1 MRYIL
6 IILPVMLILTPL
18 FAREQIRVEYDNG
31 LSTDYINITTIDDI
45 PYFNILELNKALSAL
60 ISIDVMD
67 RRLFVELYKK
77 RLIFLLDSPYLLD
90 QNDLYNFVY
99 SIVNLDGKYYI
110 PQVFL
115 ERVMPVILP
124 GEVSFDPFTRTLFA
138 GSPVDRSF
146 RTIIIDPGHGGKDP
160 GALGYSGDHI
170 KEKDIVLPIAF
181 KIKQLVEDNLDV
193 QVLLTRED
201 DSMVPLHARSS
212 FSNRNNANLF
222 ISLHCNA
229 AENRSAHGIE
239 VYFLSVAKTSDA
251 RAVEMMENAV
261 VEKYE
266 TEEDAEMYYD
276 DLTQILIDM
285 EQAEHLKESSYLALK
300 LQANLVNAT
309 GARDRGVKQAAFR
322 VLEGVFAPAVLVEFG
337 FISNREEERKLLNE
351 SYQDILAQAVF
362 EGIRSYIHSYDL
374 FR

>member
-1 MRYIL
+1 MKYIPL
-6 IILPVMLILTPL
+6 ILLGLLILTPL
-18 FAREQIRVEYDNG
+18 SAREQIRVEYDNG
-31 LSTDYINITTIDDI
+31 FSTDYINITTIDDI
-45 PYFNILELNKALSAL
+45 PYFNILELNKTLSAL
-60 ISIDVMD
+60 VSIDILD

-77 RLIFLLDSPYLLD
+77 RLIFLLDSPYLID
-90 QNDLYNFVY
+90 QNELYNFIY

-115 ERVMPVILP
+115 ERVLPAILP
-124 GEVSFDPFTRTLFA
+124 GEVSFDPFTSTISA
-138 GSPVDRSF
+138 ASPVDRSF
-146 RTIIIDPGHGGKDP
+146 RTIVIDPGHGGKDA
-160 GALGYSGDHI
+160 GAIGYSGEHV
-170 KEKDIVLPIAF
+170 KEKDIVLDIAF
-181 KIKQLVEDNLDV
+181 KIRKLVEDNLDV
-193 QVLLTRED
+193 EVLLTRED
-201 DSMVPLHARSS
+201 DRPVPLHARSS

-239 VYFLSVAKTSDA
+239 VFFLSVAKTSDA

-266 TEEDAEMYYD
+266 TEEDAQMYYD

-300 LQANLVNAT
+300 LQANLVNVT
-309 GARDRGVKQAAFR
+309 GARDRGVKQAGFR

-351 SYQDILAQAVF
+351 SYQNILAQAVF
-362 EGIRSYIHSYDL
+362 EGIKSYIHSYDL